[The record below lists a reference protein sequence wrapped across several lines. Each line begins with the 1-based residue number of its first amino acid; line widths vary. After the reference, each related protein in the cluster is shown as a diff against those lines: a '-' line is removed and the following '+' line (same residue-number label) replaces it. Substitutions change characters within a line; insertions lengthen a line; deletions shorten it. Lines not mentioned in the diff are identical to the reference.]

1 MTVDAIMS
9 HDVETVGPDVSL
21 MEIQDVL
28 RKRGFRH
35 LLVVENG
42 ALLGVIS
49 DRDVLRAISPFL
61 DTLSEEPRDVKTLMR
76 PAREVMR
83 ADPVSVSPD
92 TPIEEAASM
101 LVEHTISCLP
111 VTSDNNEIEGIVT
124 SKDLLRHLVG
134 H

>member
-9 HDVETVGPDVSL
+9 RDVETVDPDVSL

-35 LLVVENG
+35 LLVVEKG
-42 ALLGVIS
+42 VLIGVIS
-49 DRDVLRAISPFL
+49 DRDVLRAVSPFL
-61 DTLSEEPRDVKTLMR
+61 NTLSEAPRDVKTLTR

-92 TPIEEAASM
+92 TSIEEAAGM
-101 LVEHTISCLP
+101 LLKHTISCLP
-111 VTSDNNEIEGIVT
+111 VTNGDREIEGIVT
-124 SKDLLRHLVG
+124 SKDLLRHLVNP
-134 H
+134 